1 LQIEGRIFCL
11 GHISVDIIVHRT
23 ALDDLKVG
31 GCVSSKNIGIFS
43 GGDAANV
50 SFWLGKLKMPI
61 TMIGVIGDDPSGSLL
76 KTDLENANVE
86 CRLKYSQ
93 KHPSSS
99 ILIIVEPD
107 GERSHIINGQS
118 QNDLELGDI
127 PLEDILRGKLFYT
140 SAYTIEDDPI
150 RSAVKELF
158 INIKNSKHP
167 QTKTMFNLAA
177 YTTVEN
183 HSDFIKSNILP
194 YVDILVGNTDEFR
207 VLTQGLDIQK
217 ELNPREIGNLLHDK
231 YTNLELVLITD
242 GKNGCNYC
250 TKKLFENIKAPKTQ
264 VVDTTGAGDGFCA
277 GFISG
282 YVLNK
287 GISDSVKMG
296 IHLGSKICRGYG
308 ARFKVANFDG
318 KSLI

>member
-1 LQIEGRIFCL
+1 MQIKGRIFCI

-23 ALDDLKVG
+23 ALDDLRVG
-31 GCVSSKNIGIFS
+31 GCVSSKKIGIFS

-50 SFWLGKLKMPI
+50 SYWLGKLKMPI
-61 TMIGVIGDDPSGSLL
+61 TMIGVIGDDSSGSLL
-76 KTDLENANVE
+76 KNDLEKANVE

-93 KHPSSS
+93 KYPSSS

-127 PLEDILRGKLFYT
+127 PLEDILQGNLFYT
-140 SAYTIEDDPI
+140 SAYTIENDPI
-150 RSAVKELF
+150 RSAIKELF
-158 INIKNSKHP
+158 VKIKNSKHS

-177 YTTVEN
+177 YTTVET
-183 HSDFIKSNILP
+183 HTDFIESNILP

-207 VLTQGLDIQK
+207 VLAQSLNIQK
-217 ELNPREIGNLLHDK
+217 ESRQREIGDLLHEK
-231 YTNLELVLITD
+231 YSNLELILITD
-242 GKNGCNYC
+242 GKKGCYYR
-250 TKKLFENIKAPKTQ
+250 TKKLFENIEAPKTQ

-287 GISDSVKMG
+287 SISDSVKLG
-296 IHLGSKICRGYG
+296 IRLGSKICRGYG
-308 ARFKVANFDG
+308 ARFKGTNLDEITLV
-318 KSLI
+318 